1 MKLSEKSLTAQA
13 GYGLAFLM
21 MFVASTVLIG
31 TSLQLVLG
39 ATASNYLGVV
49 VQDKNAA
56 QQLANSAI
64 DSYIIPDIQAD
75 LNQNTAVT
83 TSYTFPNT
91 AVPMP
96 TDPANLA
103 GSTVTAGNISATMT
117 AARGDNYL
125 VKVTATVGSA
135 TATSSRLLTL
145 TRTNSLSVDS
155 MTAPVAAYGL
165 RKLRSA
171 YAGSAIRVRRPSD
184 DTEQDIGFDS
194 NGNLD
199 LNSLKTF
206 IGAALPP
213 ADIVTSPKVALG
225 LRRLSSSYTGSC
237 LKVRRSSDSTTK
249 DIGFTAEGELDV
261 EALLD
266 FVGTGSGYIDTWYDQ
281 SGNGT
286 NATQATV
293 ANQPTIVLNGV
304 LKMVNNRPAIYYDG
318 SNDNMQFSRT
328 IADDFTIMICYNVIA
343 GRGAFADNDWWNH
356 ASLLDA
362 DIGGGAN
369 DFGMSID
376 TSGYLYGGIG
386 LSGANNASDFTIQSH
401 DNTADRISSSG
412 YNDNRMHWVAMD
424 RLKAVGM
431 HTLYQDQLMYTGPD
445 YNNNKGNINSLT
457 ASTIVSIAGV
467 PGATNYLSGH
477 VNEILIYNSVLTTAN
492 RNKLKSNE
500 FWYYRIYQAKQNWT
514 KPFNMTAFS
523 FPANSLGY
531 SLRQINSTATKAIK
545 VRRSSDD
552 TTQDIGFDAWGNLN
566 VSALLTFV
574 GSSSGY
580 VDTWYD
586 QSGSSKDLTQA
597 TKANQPQIVNSGA
610 LNLLSGR
617 PTLKFT
623 STTSLGNTALTANT
637 GTQVSGYAYASNT
650 AVNNGGRIVS
660 LYKTSNNDDNNASSV
675 SLIQMDSSNHLQ
687 AKQNNI
693 TATTYGAY
701 EYGNGFVATTICSG
715 VEIFMLLNGGLGTT
729 TGSSLGIADSTT
741 FNYSNIMVGN
751 SPAGN
756 HFIGNISEVIV
767 TPTNLGLSPRISTNM
782 NLLWYYNQ
790 LYAPVYV
797 TKWYDQSGNSYDL
810 SQNSPML
817 QPTLTITPYGY
828 NNGMPTVMFNGEQY
842 LSRATGMPTSSD
854 YSLAAVFSYFDS
866 AQGNHIISTTSGTG
880 HSLYMASGNYLKL
893 YHNGAFVTSAN
904 AYAAN
909 NLYAAASTYTQTT
922 PAKTGVL
929 YNYNTQSATATTA
942 NSNADASITLGYYS
956 GGTANLYGSVSE
968 AMIFNRSLSS
978 VDRTAIYN
986 DERAYFGAQ

>member
-1 MKLSEKSLTAQA
+1 MKSSEKNLTAQA

-39 ATASNYLGVV
+39 ATASNYLGVF

-56 QQLANSAI
+56 QQLASSAI
-64 DSYIIPDIQAD
+64 DSYIIPDIQSD

-125 VKVTATVGSA
+125 VKVTATVGTA
-135 TATSSRLLTL
+135 TAISSRLLTM
-145 TRTNSLSVDS
+145 TRTNGLSADS

-171 YAGSAIRVRRPSD
+171 YAGSAIRVRRSSD

-206 IGAALPP
+206 IGASSPP
-213 ADIVTSPKVALG
+213 ADVVTSPKVAFG
-225 LRRLSSSYTGSC
+225 LRRLSSSYTGYC
-237 LKVRRSSDSTTK
+237 LKVRRSSDSTTR
-249 DIGFTAEGELDV
+249 DIGFTADGELDV

-266 FVGTGSGYIDTWYDQ
+266 FVGTGSGYVDTWYDQ
-281 SGNGT
+281 SGNAT
-286 NATQATV
+286 NATQSTA

-318 SNDNMQFSRT
+318 SNDNMQLTRT
-328 IADDFTIMICYNVIA
+328 ISDDFTIMICYNVIA
-343 GRGAFADNDWWNH
+343 GRGAFADNDWWSH

-362 DIGGGAN
+362 DMPGGAN
-369 DFGMSID
+369 DFGMAID

-386 LSGANNASDFTIQSH
+386 LSGNNNASDFTVQSH
-401 DNTADRISSSG
+401 DNTADRVSPSG
-412 YNDNRMHWVAMD
+412 YNDGRIHWVAMD
-424 RLKAVGM
+424 RTKANGL
-431 HTLYQDQLMYTGPD
+431 HTLYQDQWMYVGPD
-445 YNNNKGNINSLT
+445 YNNNKGNLNSLT
-457 ASTIVSIAGV
+457 ASANIGIAGV
-467 PGATNYLSGH
+467 TGATNYVSGY
-477 VNEILIYNSVLTTAN
+477 VNEILIYNSVLTTVN

-500 FWYYRIYQAKQNWT
+500 FWYYNIYQATQNCIM
-514 KPFNMTAFS
+514 PFNLSTVT
-523 FPANSLGY
+523 FPANTIGY
-531 SLRQINSTATKAIK
+531 SLRKLKSTATNAIK
-545 VRRSSDD
+545 VRRSSDN
-552 TTQDIGFDAWGNLN
+552 TTQDIGFDNWGNLD
-566 VSALLTFV
+566 VAALLTFV
-574 GSSSGY
+574 GAGSGY
-580 VDTWYD
+580 IDTWYD
-586 QSGSSKDLTQA
+586 QSGSGKNLTQA
-597 TKANQPQIVNSGA
+597 TLANQPLIVNSGA
-610 LNLLSGR
+610 LNMLNGKPSV
-617 PTLKFT
+617 KFS
-623 STTSLGNTALTANT
+623 STTSMGNTSLTANT

-650 AVNNGGRIVS
+650 AANSGGRIVS
-660 LYKTSNNDDNNASSV
+660 LYKTANNDDNNASSV
-675 SLIQMDSSNHLQ
+675 ALLVMDASNHLQ
-687 AKQNNI
+687 TKQNNLI
-693 TATTYGAY
+693 STTYGTY
-701 EYGNGFVATTICSG
+701 DYGSG
-715 VEIFMLLNGGLGTT
+715 ISASCVYDSGKVPLFLNGGLGNA
-729 TGSSLGIADSTT
+729 TGTSMGMVDSTT

-751 SPAGN
+751 SPANN

-767 TPTNLGLSPRISTNM
+767 TPADLAGRITLNSNI
-782 NLLWYYNQ
+782 LWYYNQ
-790 LYAPVYV
+790 LYAPAYV
-797 TKWYDQSGNSYDL
+797 TKWYDQSGSSYDL
-810 SQNSPML
+810 AQTSPML
-817 QPTLTITPYGY
+817 QPTVVLTPYGY
-828 NNGMPTVMFNGEQY
+828 NNGLPTVMFNGEQY
-842 LSRATGMPTSSD
+842 LSRTTGMPTSAD

-866 AQGNHIISTTSGTG
+866 TQGNHIISTTSGTG

-909 NLYAAASTYTQTT
+909 RLYAAASTYTQTT
-922 PAKTGVL
+922 PAKTGIV
-929 YNYNTQSATATTA
+929 YNYNTQGATATTA
-942 NSNADASITLGYYS
+942 NSNTDPSITLGYYS
-956 GGTANLYGSVSE
+956 GGADNLYGSVSE
-968 AMIFNRSLSS
+968 AMIFNRSLST